1 VTQPVFDQVISS
13 RIIYQ
18 FPSVRM
24 KKKKDVRLTHLKAG
38 HAFLLTHFINYALI
52 LFLLQNTRPS
62 PIIIII
68 IITTT
73 RQTHVAQIGVT
84 CTCITLALTW
94 LTILS
99 LYLCGLATSS
109 VDQPA
114 LCNRTAAG
122 AIGPGLTS
130 HQNGHNAQGLS
141 RNIESLC
148 CKACWSVFLTVKVL

>member
-1 VTQPVFDQVISS
+1 MTQPVFDQVISL
-13 RIIYQ
+13 RIIHQ

-52 LFLLQNTRPS
+52 LLLLEKTRPS
-62 PIIIII
+62 LLSLI
-68 IITTT
+68 T

-84 CTCITLALTW
+84 CTCVTLALTC

-141 RNIESLC
+141 RNIESVC
-148 CKACWSVFLTVKVL
+148 CKAC